1 MNFKAINVADIRVI
15 LVDIFYSNIIQL
27 LPSSYIISLFHFNA
41 FHYNLVIIHK
51 AINVT
56 VVFFTLFR
64 VSRQQILVKVCRAGV
79 WVLIIDFKFK
89 MEKKKY
95 STQHGK

>member
-1 MNFKAINVADIRVI
+1 MNLKAINVADIRII

-41 FHYNLVIIHK
+41 FHYNLVIFHK

-56 VVFFTLFR
+56 VIFFTPFR
-64 VSRQQILVKVCRAGV
+64 VSSQQIVVPV
-79 WVLIIDFKFK
+79 YVF
-89 MEKKKY
+89 
-95 STQHGK
+95 